1 VLECQKLEALRNLIS
16 EGTSNQ
22 TIVKVVPLIV
32 KSKDL
37 FIKPKV
43 SLDDKV
49 YLEAYYHHNHD
60 DIQVNETT
68 KNTGIKSSNSRLDF
82 D

>member
-1 VLECQKLEALRNLIS
+1 
-16 EGTSNQ
+16 
-22 TIVKVVPLIV
+22 V